1 MNTKKKQP
9 KKPRS
14 QPRKL
19 RDLQSKKNPEGGVG
33 IAVSID
39 AQRKETPTTPP
50 PL

>member
-9 KKPRS
+9 KKPES

-19 RDLQSKKNPEGGVG
+19 RDLQSKKDPEGGVG
-33 IAVSID
+33 ID

-50 PL
+50 PPPL

>member
-9 KKPRS
+9 KKPQS

-19 RDLQSKKNPEGGVG
+19 HDLQSKKDPEGGVG
-33 IAVSID
+33 VAGSVN
-39 AQRKETPTTPP
+39 AQRKEIPITPP